1 MSIIIGIDPGMTGG
15 ICIRDLTNNEIDL
28 MVMPTK
34 GTVRFTKLID
44 TEAIADMFTEIRSE
58 IKMIYIE
65 EIFAMSTQGSASML
79 SFGRGWGQILGVI
92 HTLKIPYYVV
102 RPQEWQKYVLP
113 KGKAGTTKIR
123 ALQTAEQLFP
133 QVELRASERAK
144 LAHEGKVDALMI
156 SEFGVRHYKH
166 RLDISSLS
174 IEKVEE

>member
-15 ICIRDLTNNEIDL
+15 ICIREMNTNEIEL

-44 TEAIADMFTEIRSE
+44 TEAIAEMFTEIRSE
-58 IKMIYIE
+58 IKMIYLE

-92 HTLKIPYYVV
+92 HTLKLPYYIV

-113 KGKAGTTKIR
+113 KGKAGTTKLR
-123 ALQTAEQLFP
+123 ALQAAEKMFP
-133 QVELRASERAK
+133 HVELRSSERAK

-174 IEKVEE
+174 IEKVE

>member
-1 MSIIIGIDPGMTGG
+1 MGIIIGIDPGMTGG
-15 ICIRDLTNNEIDL
+15 ICIRDGNEVEL

-44 TEAIADMFTEIRSE
+44 SEAIADMLTEIRSN
-58 IKMIYIE
+58 INMVYLE
-65 EIFAMSTQGSASML
+65 EIFAMSAQGSASML

-92 HTLKIPYYVV
+92 HTLKLPHYIV

-123 ALQTAEQLFP
+123 ALETAQKLFP
-133 QVELRASERAK
+133 SVELRASERAK
-144 LAHEGKVDALMI
+144 VPHDGKVDALMI

-166 RLDISSLS
+166 RLDISSVG
-174 IEKVEE
+174 IEKVEQ

>member
-15 ICIRDLTNNEIDL
+15 ICIRDLTNNEVDL

-44 TEAIADMFTEIRSE
+44 SEAIAEMFAEIRSE
-58 IKMIYIE
+58 VKMVYIE
-65 EIFAMSTQGSASML
+65 EIFAMSMQGSASML

-92 HTLKIPYYVV
+92 HTLKMPYYTV

-123 ALQTAEQLFP
+123 ALETAQKLFP
-133 QVELRASERAK
+133 TIDLRASERAK
-144 LAHEGKVDALMI
+144 LAHDGKVDALMI
-156 SEFGVRHYKH
+156 SEYGVRHYKH
-166 RLDISSLS
+166 RLDITSLS
-174 IEKVEE
+174 IQKAE